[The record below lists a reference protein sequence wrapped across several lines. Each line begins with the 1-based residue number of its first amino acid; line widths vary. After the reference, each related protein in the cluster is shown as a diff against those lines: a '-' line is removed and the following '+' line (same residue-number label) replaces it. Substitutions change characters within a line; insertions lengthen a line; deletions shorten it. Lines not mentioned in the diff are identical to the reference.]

1 MGNKSKN
8 NYLLQGSILVIASF
22 VARAIGMIYR
32 IPLTNILGDDGNAYY
47 STANEIYS
55 IILLI
60 SSFSLPLAVSKLV
73 SERLHKGQ
81 PRNAH
86 KIFRCALKFG
96 ALSGGIMFILTF
108 LLAGVITKLINFE
121 MASYA
126 LRVLAPA
133 IFFSALVGVFR
144 GFFQGHETM
153 VPTAVSQVIEQIV
166 NAVVT
171 IVAAGLLVNYGT
183 QLAKENGNELLGPA
197 LGAAGGTL
205 GTVFSLI
212 ITLIFLIFIYISY
225 QRTFRRQMR
234 RDRTAKL
241 ESDRAIYRAL
251 IYTIVPVVLS
261 TLIYNIN
268 TIIDQGIFGSILESQ
283 GYTEQQYSTIWGV
296 YVGKFRVLMNVPL
309 SIASCLAPSVV
320 PSLATSMLDKDYKGA
335 SVKIRD
341 SIRYTMIVTI
351 PCAVGLAALASPIM
365 QMIFDDSREL
375 TAGVM
380 QAGALMI
387 VLLALSTLTNGILQG
402 LGEMRAP
409 LINSS
414 IALGLHIIVL
424 VVLMKQFVLNIYGV
438 IYANIFFALVVCIL
452 NAWMIKR
459 KLRYRQELKRTF
471 ILPTLISGVMG
482 LVAYGVYRLFALF
495 AGNTISTIIAIMIA
509 AVVYGVLL
517 VKFRGITESEL
528 QSMPKGETIINI
540 LKKCRIL

>member
-8 NYLLQGSILVIASF
+8 NYLVQGGILVIASF

-32 IPLTNILGDDGNAYY
+32 IPLTNILGDDGNTYY
-47 STANEIYS
+47 STANEIYT

-60 SSFSLPLAVSKLV
+60 SSYSLPLAVSKLV
-73 SERLHKGQ
+73 SERLHIGQ
-81 PRNAH
+81 KRNAH

-96 ALSGGIMFILTF
+96 AWSGGIMCVLTF
-108 LLAGVITKLINFE
+108 LLAGVITKLMNFE

-126 LRVLAPA
+126 LRVLTPA
-133 IFFSALVGVFR
+133 IFISALVGVFR

-171 IVAAGLLVNYGT
+171 IVAAGMLMNYGT
-183 QLAKENGNELLGPA
+183 QLAKEKGNELLGPA
-197 LGAAGGTL
+197 LGAAGGTF
-205 GTVFSLI
+205 GTVASLLVA
-212 ITLIFLIFIYISY
+212 LIFLVFIYISY
-225 QRTFRRQMR
+225 QRTFKRQMR

-241 ESDRAIYRAL
+241 ESDRVIYRAL

-268 TIIDQGIFGSILESQ
+268 TIIDQGIFGSILASQ

-309 SIASCLAPSVV
+309 SIASSLAPSVV

-335 SVKIRD
+335 TAKVRD

-365 QMIFDDSREL
+365 QMLFDDGRAL

-414 IALGLHIIVL
+414 IALVLHIIVL

-452 NAWMIKR
+452 NAWVIRR

-482 LVAYGVYRLFALF
+482 LVAYGIHRLFSLF
-495 AGNTISTIIAIMIA
+495 AGNTISTIIAIIIA
-509 AVVYGVLL
+509 AAVYGVLL

-528 QSMPKGETIINI
+528 QSMPKGETIVNI